1 MALSINDSCLFD
13 LKCLLVGNES
23 EFVASSGENHASY
36 CFCFSNA
43 DKLLLFWFD
52 FGEYYSKLL
61 FLVCILLKFHLSY
74 FSSSQSSK
82 LPIEILVA
90 FPEDSLISSTSR
102 RFTMIETQ
110 SYILFWYMST
120 LCLFIWEFDY
130 TRFPRQ
136 LHSSWNTNALCWI

>member
-1 MALSINDSCLFD
+1 MSVWLEVFACRLRIGICRKLWRKSC
-13 LKCLLVGNES
+13 
-23 EFVASSGENHASY
+23 
-36 CFCFSNA
+36 
-43 DKLLLFWFD
+43 KLLFLFFKCWQAFT
-52 FGEYYSKLL
+52 FLIWLWEYHSKLL

-90 FPEDSLISSTSR
+90 FQEDSLISSTSR